1 MTVTQPGQLDMVIGG
16 ELVGALSGDRFDV
29 VNPATLRVCASV
41 PFGTEQ
47 DVDRAVAAA
56 TRALPAWRAAPATQR
71 GELIAALARL
81 LEARADEFAAAETAH
96 NGKTLADARF
106 DVDST
111 VACLDYY
118 AGTANKAYGQTIP
131 AHDGYLVY
139 TLREPVGVCGLIVPW
154 NFPLAIAVWKLGP
167 ALAAGNTV
175 IIKPASETPLTALML
190 GALADQAGF
199 PPGVI
204 NVVTGPG
211 SRAGHRLVTHPDVA
225 KVSLTGETSTGQT
238 IMREAAATLK
248 RVTLELGGKSPALV
262 FADADLDL
270 AVDGSLFQI
279 FANAGQVC
287 DARSRIFVQDAVYDE
302 FVSRFA
308 ERAGRLR
315 VGDPTDPASHIGAIT
330 SARQLEKIRQ
340 YVEIGQHEGAKLVC
354 GGTIAGELAAGGP
367 GLFHR
372 PTVFADVDNSMR
384 IAREEI
390 FGPVACLGR
399 FSDYDDG
406 IGKANDTPYGLAATV
421 WTTDLST
428 AHRAAAE
435 IRAGGVWVNT
445 SEFLFNE
452 APFGGVKASG
462 YGRELSMHGL
472 DAYTEVKNVGIRLAG
487 PMPSFEL

>member
-1 MTVTQPGQLDMVIGG
+1 VTVTRPRQLDMVIGG
-16 ELVGALSGDRFDV
+16 ELVSALSGDRFDV
-29 VNPATLRVCASV
+29 VNPATLEVCASV
-41 PFGTEQ
+41 PFGIEE
-47 DVDRAVAAA
+47 DADRAVAAA
-56 TRALPAWRAAPATQR
+56 ARALPAWRATPATER
-71 GELIAALARL
+71 GERITALARL

-118 AGTANKAYGQTIP
+118 AGAANKSYGQTIP

-167 ALAAGNTV
+167 ALAAGNSV
-175 IIKPASETPLTALML
+175 VIKPASETPLTALML
-190 GALADQAGF
+190 GQLAGQAGF
-199 PPGVI
+199 PPGVV

-211 SRAGHRLVTHPDVA
+211 SRAGQRLVTHPGVA
-225 KVSLTGETSTGQT
+225 KVSLTGETTTGQA
-238 IMREAAATLK
+238 IMRAAAATLK

-287 DARSRIFVQDAVYDE
+287 DARSRIFIQDAVYDE
-302 FVSRFA
+302 FVARFVA
-308 ERAGRLR
+308 RAGRLR

-330 SARQLEKIRQ
+330 SAQQLEKIRK
-340 YVEIGQHEGAKLVC
+340 YVEIGEQEGAKLVS
-354 GGTIAGELAAGGP
+354 GGAGSVGP
-367 GLFHR
+367 GLFHQ

-406 IGKANDTPYGLAATV
+406 IAKANDTPYGLAATV
-421 WTTDLST
+421 WTASLST
-428 AHRAAAE
+428 AHRAAAD

-452 APFGGVKASG
+452 APFGGMKASG

>member
-1 MTVTQPGQLDMVIGG
+1 MTATQPRQLDMVIGG

-29 VNPATLRVCASV
+29 VNPATLQVCASV
-41 PFGTEQ
+41 PFGTEE
-47 DVDRAVAAA
+47 DIDRAVAAA
-56 TRALPAWRAAPATQR
+56 ARALPGWRATAATQR
-71 GELIAALARL
+71 GERIAALARL

-96 NGKTLADARF
+96 NGKTLADSRF

-118 AGTANKAYGQTIP
+118 AGAANKSYGQTIP

-199 PPGVI
+199 PPGVV

-211 SRAGHRLVTHPDVA
+211 SRAGQRLVTHPDVA

-287 DARSRIFVQDAVYDE
+287 DARSRIFIQDAVYDE
-302 FVSRFA
+302 FVTRFA

-315 VGDPTDPASHIGAIT
+315 VGDPTNPASHIGAIT

-340 YVEIGQHEGAKLVC
+340 YVAIGQHEGAILVA
-354 GGTIAGELAAGGP
+354 GGTAEPGP
-367 GLFHR
+367 GLFHP

-399 FSDYDDG
+399 FADYDDG
-406 IGKANDTPYGLAATV
+406 VARANDTPYGLAATV
-421 WTTDLST
+421 WTTSLST

-452 APFGGVKASG
+452 APFGGMKASG
-462 YGRELSMHGL
+462 YGRELSIHGL